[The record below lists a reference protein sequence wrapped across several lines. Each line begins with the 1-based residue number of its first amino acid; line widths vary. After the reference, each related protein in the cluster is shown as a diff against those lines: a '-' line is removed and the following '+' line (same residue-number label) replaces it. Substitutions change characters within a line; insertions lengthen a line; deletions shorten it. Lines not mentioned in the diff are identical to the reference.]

1 MSSNGVIV
9 TPVEQHKSLLNKL
22 FKFKP
27 DSKLH
32 EYVIKRGNTNKR
44 FFTLA
49 EVGVMIFINLMI
61 YQCFS
66 FRFYQL

>member
-1 MSSNGVIV
+1 MSSNGDIV
-9 TPVEQHKSLLNKL
+9 TPVEQHKSLLNQL

-27 DSKLH
+27 ASKLH

-49 EVGVMIFINLMI
+49 EVKLDFSMIYFINNI
-61 YQCFS
+61 Y
-66 FRFYQL
+66 YL